1 MYDAPN
7 ILVRS
12 PKKRK
17 AMRLRVKI
25 RNSKDCRTELSFPD
39 LSVKYNNGYS
49 TPLKLKEGEEIP
61 LDLLDADD
69 IKKSLRVGSLKGYSD
84 NGWLEEITA
93 VNEIVSTEQP
103 TRLSHFITEKMIS
116 APEMIAPLKRL
127 EPVAPVAKQE
137 DVPPTPIL
145 PEVKEVDKSQISI
158 PKTEPITDLALVKTY
173 EDFNTLSHFLKLQFI
188 KDSNDMTLLKEILG
202 KTPSVQ
208 FKNNINLR
216 FTQLK

>member
-1 MYDAPN
+1 M
-7 ILVRS
+7 IQ
-12 PKKRK
+12 KKRK

-25 RNSKDCRTELSFPD
+25 RNSKDCRTELNFPD

-49 TPLKLKEGEEIP
+49 APLKLKEGDEIP

-69 IKKSLRVGSLKGYSD
+69 VKKSLRFGSLKGYTD
-84 NGWLEEITA
+84 NGWIEEITSNA
-93 VNEIVSTEQP
+93 PLKDEEQL
-103 TRLSHFITEKMIS
+103 RLSHFITEKMIS

-127 EPVAPVAKQE
+127 EPEAQATKKE
-137 DVPPTPIL
+137 EVPPTPIL
-145 PEVKEVDKSQISI
+145 PEVKEVDKSQLSTPKVEIS
-158 PKTEPITDLALVKTY
+158 DLSLVKTY

-188 KDSNDMTLLKEILG
+188 KDSNNAILLKDILG

-216 FTQLK
+216 LTQIK